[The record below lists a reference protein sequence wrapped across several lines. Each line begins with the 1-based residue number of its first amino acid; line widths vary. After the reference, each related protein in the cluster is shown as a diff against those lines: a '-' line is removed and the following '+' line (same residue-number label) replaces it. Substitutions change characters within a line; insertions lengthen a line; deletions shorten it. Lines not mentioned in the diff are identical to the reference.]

1 MKKLSS
7 KEIIEK
13 FKLEAHPEGGYFHES
28 YRSLG
33 KVNNSGL
40 WEGAE
45 GFRNYST
52 GIYFLLDKN
61 QFSAFH
67 RIKQDEMWHFYA
79 GSTLLLHMINKKGNY
94 KLVKIGNNISEDEF
108 FQYVVTAGTWFA
120 SEVEDKTSFS
130 FCGCTVSP
138 GFDFRDFEMPSRKKL
153 LSEFPNQQKIISRL
167 TYR

>member
-1 MKKLSS
+1 MNKLKS

-13 FKLEAHPEGGYFHES
+13 FKLEAHPEGGYFYEN

-33 KVNNSGL
+33 KVNNSNL
-40 WEGAE
+40 WKGAE
-45 GFRNYST
+45 GYRNYST

-79 GSTLLLHMINKKGNY
+79 GSTLLLHMISEKGNY
-94 KLVKIGNNISEDEF
+94 KFVRIGNNINEDNY
-108 FQYVVTAGTWFA
+108 FQYVIPAGTWFA
-120 SEVEDKTSFS
+120 SEVENKKSFS

-138 GFDFRDFEMPSRKKL
+138 GFDFRDFELPSRKKL
-153 LSEFPNQQKIISRL
+153 LSKFPNQQKIISRL
-167 TYR
+167 THR

>member
-1 MKKLSS
+1 MKKLTP
-7 KEIIEK
+7 KQIIER
-13 FKLEAHPEGGYFHES
+13 FKLKAHPEGGYFHEN

-33 KVNNSGL
+33 KINSSSL
-40 WEGAE
+40 WNGAQ
-45 GFRNYST
+45 GTRNYST

-79 GSTLLLHMINKKGNY
+79 GSTLLLHIINQEGSY
-94 KLVKIGNNISEDEF
+94 KLIKIGSDMIEGSF
-108 FQYVVTAGTWFA
+108 FQYVVPAGTWFA
-120 SEVEDKTSFS
+120 CEVEDKNSYS

-153 LSEFPNQQKIISRL
+153 LSKFPNQQKIITRL
-167 TYR
+167 TNH